1 MKGEKGE
8 GQPHKIPCLL
18 ARARVGVDGGHGS
31 ERGGMKRRQVL
42 FAGGALLLLPGF
54 VRAACV
60 ATQRDALGPFFV
72 KDAPAQSDL
81 CSAAGENG
89 RLAVSG
95 RILGAPDCKPLAGA
109 VVEVW
114 QADAKGEYSQVSRGR
129 KDDPRCLLRATLTA
143 GADGRYAFR
152 SVLAGEYPGRP
163 SHLHYRVSMH
173 GYRTLVTQ
181 LYFEPARGVG
191 APRVAK
197 LTRGRAVDGKLP
209 DYQAVFD
216 ITLEKA

>member
-1 MKGEKGE
+1 VKGE
-8 GQPHKIPCLL
+8 GLRRSLNRRNI
-18 ARARVGVDGGHGS
+18 S
-31 ERGGMKRRQVL
+31 KRRQVL
-42 FAGGALLLLPGF
+42 FAGGALLLLPQLA
-54 VRAACV
+54 RAACV
-60 ATQRDALGPFFV
+60 ATQRDALGPFYV

-163 SHLHYRVSMH
+163 SHIHYRVSMH

-181 LYFEPARGVG
+181 LYFNSERGVD
-191 APRVAK
+191 AARVAA
-197 LTRGRAVDGKLP
+197 LTRAPAVDGKQS
-209 DYQAVFD
+209 DYQAAFD
-216 ITLEKA
+216 IVLARDSY

>member
-1 MKGEKGE
+1 M
-8 GQPHKIPCLL
+8 
-18 ARARVGVDGGHGS
+18 GVESDEIN
-31 ERGGMKRRQVL
+31 ERGNMKRRRVV
-42 FAGGALLLLPGF
+42 FAASALLLFPGF
-54 VRAACV
+54 ARAACV
-60 ATQRDALGPFFV
+60 ATQRDALGPFYV

-89 RLAVSG
+89 LLVVSG

-109 VVEVW
+109 VVEIW

-181 LYFEPARGVG
+181 LYFNPERGVD
-191 APRVAK
+191 AARVSK
-197 LTRGRAVDGKLP
+197 LAHGTAVDGKQS
-209 DYQAVFD
+209 DYQAAFD

>member
-1 MKGEKGE
+1 
-8 GQPHKIPCLL
+8 
-18 ARARVGVDGGHGS
+18 
-31 ERGGMKRRQVL
+31 MKRRQVL
-42 FAGGALLLLPGF
+42 FAGGASLLLPQLA
-54 VRAACV
+54 RAACV
-60 ATQRDALGPFFV
+60 ATQRDALGPFYV

-129 KDDPRCLLRATLTA
+129 KDDPRCWLRATLTA
-143 GADGRYAFR
+143 GAGGRYAFR

-181 LYFEPARGVG
+181 LYFNPERGVD
-191 APRVAK
+191 AARVAK
-197 LTRGRAVDGKLP
+197 LAHGTAVDGKP
-209 DYQAVFD
+209 SDYQAAFD
-216 ITLEKA
+216 IVLAKDSY

>member
-1 MKGEKGE
+1 
-8 GQPHKIPCLL
+8 
-18 ARARVGVDGGHGS
+18 
-31 ERGGMKRRQVL
+31 MKRRQVL
-42 FAGGALLLLPGF
+42 FAGGALLLPQLA
-54 VRAACV
+54 RAACI
-60 ATQRDALGPFFV
+60 ATQRDALGPFYV

-95 RILGAPDCKPLAGA
+95 RILGAPDCQPLAGA

-163 SHLHYRVSMH
+163 SHIHYRVSMH

-181 LYFEPARGVG
+181 LYFNPERGVD
-191 APRVAK
+191 AARVAK
-197 LTRGRAVDGKLP
+197 LTRAPVVDGKQN
-209 DYQAVFD
+209 DYQAAFD
-216 ITLEKA
+216 IVLAKDSH